1 MIYKNIKHE
10 FEYILWLR
18 ERIKT
23 LNFGISRK
31 IKTDSTTD
39 FELLTRKLNSYQQE
53 FNLVVDELNSLLKD
67 GNLLTKI
74 DNIGQESGALS
85 IRDAYSCWPKKEDK
99 EKDTQTHKGRSN
111 GGSETKRS
119 QCFSSRSNEG
129 LFSASHES
137 EDCPPN

>member
-1 MIYKNIKHE
+1 MIYKNIRKE

-23 LNFGISRK
+23 LSFGISRK
-31 IKTDSTTD
+31 VKTDSTTD

-53 FNLVVDELNSLLKD
+53 FNLVVDELSSLLKD
-67 GNLLTKI
+67 GNLLAKI
-74 DNIGQESGALS
+74 DNIGQEGGALS

-99 EKDTQTHKGRSN
+99 EKDSKTHEGTSN
-111 GGSETKRS
+111 GGSETERR
-119 QCFSSRSNEG
+119 QCFSNRSNEG

-137 EDCPPN
+137 EDCPLN